1 MFVNG
6 IVVQSYVDNAY
17 RGIDGSGFGDNSA
30 HNWFLN
36 YDERVSEYFEPY
48 YDENIDKIY
57 WNSDDTTW
65 IAACNEMNYI
75 YNYVK
80 EAEKRNI
87 KYRLLLC
94 ETDVP
99 YPRFDCPEFK
109 KTFLGYDYAYPS
121 GDNYS
126 AVYNEIP
133 YVFHQFQLNQY
144 GLFQTREE
152 IEKYIAE
159 RERFKLTQPPLT
171 LEVGEFV
178 IFKLHEIFLR

>member
-1 MFVNG
+1 MYVNG
-6 IVVQSYVDNAY
+6 IVVQSCIDNGY
-17 RGIDGSGFGDNSA
+17 RGIDGSGFSENSA
-30 HNWFLN
+30 QNWFLN
-36 YDERVSEYFEPY
+36 FSEDVSDRFEAY
-48 YDENIDKIY
+48 YDENIGKTY
-57 WNSDDTTW
+57 WDIKDHTW
-65 IAACNEMNYI
+65 IAACNDMEYI
-75 YNYVK
+75 YKYVK

-99 YPRFDCPEFK
+99 EPRFDCPDLERV
-109 KTFLGYDYAYPS
+109 FLGYDYAYGM

-133 YVFHQFQLNQY
+133 YIFPQFKLNKY

-159 RERFKLTQPPLT
+159 RERFKLTHPPLT
-171 LEVGEFV
+171 LEVGDFV
-178 IFKLHEIFLR
+178 IFRLHEIFLR